1 MSRRV
6 IANVVV
12 TIDGRTTG
20 PGGARDMSVI
30 APHGVADEARDM
42 LVGMKHAT
50 TALMGRKNY
59 EGFAGWWPA
68 VATMPDAD
76 PRDRAFS
83 VWLNSVQKVV
93 FSQTLKASEWG
104 NTTMV
109 DEDPAEVVSRLKG
122 EDGGD
127 IRVLSSASIIRQ
139 LLAAGLVDRLE
150 LTVSPEIV
158 GEGGEQLFDGA
169 AAARSSWEV
178 VSEVRSG
185 SGAIILT
192 LDRKPDSAEDEVGGA
207 EIRQLPARR
216 VLQMRETVEPDRLTE
231 FQGRAFAAIWA
242 ALQAAG
248 KTSSEHPYMRCHHE
262 TPTSMD
268 VEVGLPVDDAE
279 YSGPVMIGSLP
290 GGPALVH
297 THHGSHAK
305 LGDAYAAI
313 AAASTDGL
321 AREGAPWEVYEWCD
335 FQSEPNPATWPLPDD
350 WTTLLV
356 QPLESDAQSDA

>member
-20 PGGARDMSVI
+20 PGGAQDMTVI

-42 LVGMKHAT
+42 LVDMTQAT

-83 VWLNSVQKVV
+83 EWLNSVQKVA
-93 FSQTLKASEWG
+93 FSRTLTQSEWG
-104 NTTMV
+104 NTTIL
-109 DEDPAEVVSRLKG
+109 DEDPAEAVAKLKG
-122 EDGGD
+122 EQGGD
-127 IRVLSSASIIRQ
+127 IRVLSSGSIIRQ
-139 LLAAGLVDRLE
+139 LLAASLVDRLE
-150 LTVSPEIV
+150 LTISPEIV
-158 GEGGEQLFDGA
+158 GEGGEQLFGGEA
-169 AAARSSWEV
+169 TARSSWEV
-178 VSEVRSG
+178 VREVRSG

-192 LDRKPDSAEDEVGGA
+192 LDRKSDRAEGEIGTT

-216 VLQMRETVEPDRLTE
+216 VLQVRETVDTDRLTE

-248 KTSSEHPYMRCHHE
+248 KTSTEHPYMRCHHE
-262 TPTSMD
+262 DATSMD
-268 VEVGLPVDDAE
+268 VEVGLPIDDVE
-279 YSGPVMIGSLP
+279 YAGSVTAGSLP

-297 THHGSHAK
+297 THYGSHAK
-305 LGDAYAAI
+305 LGDAYAAV
-313 AAASTDGL
+313 ATASTDGL
-321 AREGAPWEVYEWCD
+321 ARAGAPWEVYEWCD

-356 QPLESDAQSDA
+356 QPLEPQAQTDA